1 LFPESCFKNRLYV
14 SLLSS
19 LHEITSMI
27 KFRMELIRKR
37 GQSPFMQGNPARLLL
52 LSIGLIAHH
61 GVHAATEP
69 LDVPRSII
77 SRSPD
82 GIFQLCRMQADP
94 GERGE
99 ARKILEITGRNGKIL
114 YQWSSP
120 LGATTAL
127 WSRDFGHLAVNDAP
141 GDRGDQLRVFALDGA
156 NQRVTPLR
164 EPDGAKLRSE
174 VESRHGG
181 FFSALERV
189 TLRSLEWKEDRLWC
203 QVTGTFSPKR
213 QRGIHVP
220 FHYLWI
226 FKVHGEEAPVLQEE
240 WTRTDPKERP
250 VRDPVE

>member
-1 LFPESCFKNRLYV
+1 
-14 SLLSS
+14 
-19 LHEITSMI
+19 MI

-82 GIFQLCRMQADP
+82 GIFQLCRMQANP

-226 FKVHGEEAPVLQEE
+226 FKVRGEEAPVLQEE

-250 VRDPVE
+250 VRDPLE